1 MLLCS
6 QRIINLAPGHMATA
20 GSIRP
25 CHCTGPDC
33 HLLDEF
39 NLHLHIQKNEKEQ
52 LLPEGLDLEFEQTN
66 KNKTSECSGHVVKR
80 TATQWKLF
88 SNDAISLHFLM
99 QYSHSVL
106 TVVGSTERDRWKMQ
120 ICSIKHRSLDQIR
133 NLKKD
138 SCETQ
143 NV

>member
-20 GSIRP
+20 VNIRP

-33 HLLDEF
+33 HFLDEF

-52 LLPEGLDLEFEQTN
+52 LLVEGLDLDFEQTN
-66 KNKTSECSGHVVKR
+66 KNKTSECSGHVVKL

-88 SNDAISLHFLM
+88 QMMPFPYIF
-99 QYSHSVL
+99 
-106 TVVGSTERDRWKMQ
+106 
-120 ICSIKHRSLDQIR
+120 
-133 NLKKD
+133 
-138 SCETQ
+138 
-143 NV
+143 